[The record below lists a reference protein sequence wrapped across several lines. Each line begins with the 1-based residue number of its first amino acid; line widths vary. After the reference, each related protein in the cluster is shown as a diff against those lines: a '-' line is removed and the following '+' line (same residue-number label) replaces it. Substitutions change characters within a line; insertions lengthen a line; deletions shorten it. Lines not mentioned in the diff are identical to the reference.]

1 MTERTTERVR
11 ARVGDC
17 TNWLWVVCVDDWALE
32 REGESESVVVTVF
45 ESVSVG
51 VTVVVRVCELLIHRW

>member
-1 MTERTTERVR
+1 M
-11 ARVGDC
+11 GDC

-51 VTVVVRVCELLIHRW
+51 VTVVVRVCELLIHWW